1 MMRAALIL
9 VGVGLLV
16 AMEVGT
22 PPRVAKAVNQPLTQ
36 STVGAGDPRDT
47 LAKADR
53 LEIPYFQNQLSA
65 QLISFVEPTPPAD
78 STPVISKQ
86 AGKIVGGNRHD
97 AKTDVKTDTKTDAKS
112 DTKTKKVASVR
123 PKPRPRIPDS
133 KPRPKSKPKS
143 KPETRPDTRPKT
155 TDSKTVANTHRS
167 KAPMDLKPCRP
178 NAFDSFLK
186 ALKLPS
192 GCEA

>member
-16 AMEVGT
+16 AMEIGT
-22 PPRVAKAVNQPLTQ
+22 PPRVAKAVDQPLTQ
-36 STVGAGDPRDT
+36 STVGAGDSRNT

-65 QLISFVEPTPPAD
+65 QLISFVEPMPPAA
-78 STPVISKQ
+78 STPVISKE
-86 AGKIVGGNRHD
+86 AGKIVGGSRRD
-97 AKTDVKTDTKTDAKS
+97 AKTDVKTDAKTDAKS
-112 DTKTKKVASVR
+112 EPKIKKVASIH
-123 PKPRPRIPDS
+123 PKPRPKIPDS
-133 KPRPKSKPKS
+133 RPRLK
-143 KPETRPDTRPKT
+143 TRPETRPKT
-155 TDSKTVANTHRS
+155 TDSKTVANTHRA
-167 KAPMDLKPCRP
+167 KPPIDVKPCRP
-178 NAFDSFLK
+178 NAFDGLLK

>member
-9 VGVGLLV
+9 VGVGSLV
-16 AMEVGT
+16 AMELGT

-53 LEIPYFQNQLSA
+53 LEIPYFQKQLSA
-65 QLISFVEPTPPAD
+65 QLISFVAPMPPAD
-78 STPVISKQ
+78 PTPAISKE
-86 AGKIVGGNRHD
+86 AGQIVGGNRHD
-97 AKTDVKTDTKTDAKS
+97 TKTDAKTES
-112 DTKTKKVASVR
+112 DAKTKMVASVR
-123 PKPRPRIPDS
+123 PKPRPKIPDS
-133 KPRPKSKPKS
+133 KPRPKTR
-143 KPETRPDTRPKT
+143 PETRPETRPKT
-155 TDSKTVANTHRS
+155 TDSKTVANTYRA
-167 KAPMDLKPCRP
+167 KPPMDVKPCRP
-178 NAFDSFLK
+178 NAFDKFLK

>member
-9 VGVGLLV
+9 VGVGSLF
-16 AMEVGT
+16 AMERGT
-22 PPRVAKAVNQPLTQ
+22 PPRVAKAVDQPPTQ
-36 STVGAGDPRDT
+36 STVGVGDSRDT
-47 LAKADR
+47 LKADR

-86 AGKIVGGNRHD
+86 AGQIVSGNRHD

-112 DTKTKKVASVR
+112 DAKTKKVAFVY
-123 PKPRPRIPDS
+123 PKPRPKIPDS
-133 KPRPKSKPKS
+133 KPRP
-143 KPETRPDTRPKT
+143 ETRPDTRPKTRPKT
-155 TDSKTVANTHRS
+155 TDSKTVANTNRS
-167 KAPMDLKPCRP
+167 KAPMDVKPCRP
-178 NAFDSFLK
+178 NSFDNFLK

>member
-16 AMEVGT
+16 AMEIAT

-36 STVGAGDPRDT
+36 STVGAGDSRNT

-53 LEIPYFQNQLSA
+53 LEIPYFQNQLST
-65 QLISFVEPTPPAD
+65 QLISFVEPMPPAD
-78 STPVISKQ
+78 SKPVISKE
-86 AGKIVGGNRHD
+86 AGKIAGGNRHD
-97 AKTDVKTDTKTDAKS
+97 AKTDVKTDAKS
-112 DTKTKKVASVR
+112 DAKIKKVASIHPEPR
-123 PKPRPRIPDS
+123 PKIPDS
-133 KPRPKSKPKS
+133 KPRPR
-143 KPETRPDTRPKT
+143 TRPETRPKT
-155 TDSKTVANTHRS
+155 TDSKAVANTHRS
-167 KAPMDLKPCRP
+167 KAPIDVKPCRP
-178 NAFDSFLK
+178 NAFDGLLK